1 MQESNRTVQKPNRAV
16 YKTNCIIPK
25 GNLSVQKVYDSLCKI
40 RPKTTKKKKRIV
52 TCNGRATYIYG
63 LIDHLGSM
71 KTDADYRWSD
81 KVNLFLD
88 FYIMIKI

>member
-1 MQESNRTVQKPNRAV
+1 MIV
-16 YKTNCIIPK
+16 YARFVLKRPKK
-25 GNLSVQKVYDSLCKI
+25 GNRNLQ
-40 RPKTTKKKKRIV
+40 
-52 TCNGRATYIYG
+52 GRATYIYG

-81 KVNLFLD
+81 KVNLLLD